1 MPIMEVADE
10 TPQEVQT
17 VLARLKSA
25 DGIPLPGGLLD
36 LPINISVEQL
46 QLICNALL
54 NEEDPMPLAF
64 YVNDV
69 EVENSLKPYLSLNK
83 EFNPSENVID
93 IIYQPQ
99 AIFKVRSVTRC
110 TGELEGN
117 LFLYLINFCIYL
129 LIKIIIYCHLVLKI

>member
-1 MPIMEVADE
+1 MEVDNE
-10 TPQEVQT
+10 NPQKVPT
-17 VLARLKSA
+17 VLARLQSA
-25 DGIPLPGGLLD
+25 DGVPLSDGYLYLS
-36 LPINISVEQL
+36 INTSVEEL

-54 NEEDPMPLAF
+54 KEEDPIPYAF

-69 EVENSLKPYLSLNK
+69 EVENSLKPYLSLNAD
-83 EFNPSENVID
+83 FNPSENVID

-117 LFLYLINFCIYL
+117 LLIYSRNVYIF
-129 LIKIIIYCHLVLKI
+129 